1 MTKTVKITRLVIS
14 LLFFLAAAG
23 VNAQVADLTGFRV
36 FINPGHG
43 GNDSDDRHMLATDF
57 WESEG
62 NLEKGL
68 FLRSLLI
75 NLHADVY
82 MSRTSNNSVDDLPL
96 SAIATMANSANVDF
110 FLAIHSNGFDGKQNQ
125 PLMLY
130 RGYDNQPV
138 YAPSQT
144 MANILWQK
152 IFEKGNC
159 WTNSNVWVKGDWSF
173 YPEWGDKVGLG
184 VLRTLTMPGVLSEGS
199 FHDYVPEGWRLRNND
214 FLHHESWAFVRS
226 FIEYDNSPPLTS
238 GIIAG
243 VLRDTLN
250 SPAWY
255 FKPGTKDE
263 AVPLNGAT
271 VTLQPGNKQYYVD
284 DLNNGFFF
292 YDSLAPGIYKLY
304 FEGVRDFLDDSLEVE
319 VTANKSA
326 LVDFA
331 MQFDTTIVP
340 RLTGMTPISA
350 DSVPF
355 NQEFTLTFSIPM
367 DRDSVQKALVFSPA
381 ADLVYVWDDL
391 SKVLRV
397 RPGVSFT
404 GKTLYTVRLST
415 VACSKWKVP
424 VGAEV
429 ANSFVT
435 KNRSR
440 LILLKSYPSEGQA
453 GVTLYPQVRLWFDAP
468 PVHTSAQ
475 TEIRFL
481 DDQGLPLIKT
491 GEEFPVSGGQGGYY
505 FSLNQPLALNRQ
517 YKLTIGGNL
526 TDVTGTGFGPGS
538 EIRFTTRTSAYIT
551 GSEVESFDDPSVF
564 WDPDASGS
572 TVGTDNPLTTFTTST
587 VVKRSGT
594 AAGRLD
600 YVFTNAAGG
609 VCRVFNTRKP
619 VIGQNPAASFGIW
632 VFGDMSMNI
641 LEYWFYSSGTA
652 NQIVYADVVDWAG
665 WDLITIPLNMIGGG
679 GDKQFHS
686 VVIRQSEQG
695 SKSGTVWFDDALLS
709 VSTGTD
715 FPGGSDIS
723 LSVFPNPV
731 SSSGTVTFTL
741 LERSLVNI
749 DVITLD
755 GRKTENL
762 INGWFD
768 PGVKTIPWNP
778 SVLTPDGICLI
789 RLESRRRPEAM
800 PSVATVKCV
809 ITRQQ

>member
-1 MTKTVKITRLVIS
+1 MKLTRLVIT
-14 LLFFLAAAG
+14 LLLILAAA
-23 VNAQVADLTGFRV
+23 VTKAQVADLTGFRV

-62 NLEKGL
+62 NHEKGL
-68 FLRSLLI
+68 FLKSLLV

-130 RGYDNQPV
+130 RGYDTQPV
-138 YAPSQT
+138 YAPSET
-144 MANILWQK
+144 MARVLWQK

-199 FHDYVPEGWRLRNND
+199 FHDYIPEGWRLRNND

-226 FIEYDNSPPLTS
+226 FIEYDNSPPLAS

-250 SPAWY
+250 SPSWY
-255 FKPGTKDE
+255 FKPGTSDE
-263 AVPLNGAT
+263 AMPLNGAT
-271 VTLQPGNKQYYVD
+271 VTLQPGNKKYLVD

-292 YDSLAPGIYKLY
+292 YDSLPPGIYKLY
-304 FEGVRDFLDDSLEVE
+304 FEGVQDFLDDSLEVA

-326 LVDFA
+326 LIDFA
-331 MQFDTTIVP
+331 MQFDTAIVP
-340 RLTGMTPISA
+340 RLTEMMPLSA
-350 DSVPF
+350 DSVAF

-381 ADLVYVWDDL
+381 ADLVYVWNDR
-391 SKVLRV
+391 STVLRV
-397 RPGVSFT
+397 RPAVSFT
-404 GKTLYTVRLST
+404 GKTIYNVRLIT
-415 VACSKWKVP
+415 VACSGWKVP
-424 VGAEV
+424 LAVEV
-429 ANSFVT
+429 AISFVT

-440 LILLKSYPSEGQA
+440 LNLLKSYPSGGHN

-468 PVHTSAQ
+468 PVHSSAQ
-475 TEIRFL
+475 TEIRIL
-481 DDQGLPLIKT
+481 DDQGLTLIKT
-491 GEEFPVSGGQGGYY
+491 AEEFPVSGGQGGYY
-505 FSLNQPLALNRQ
+505 FGLAQPLDLNRQ

-538 EIRFTTRTSAYIT
+538 EIRFTTRTSSYIT
-551 GSEVESFDDPSVF
+551 GSVVESFDDPSVF

-572 TVGTDNPLTTFTTST
+572 TVGTDNPLTVFTSST
-587 VVKRSGT
+587 VIKRSGT

-619 VIGQNPAASFGIW
+619 VVGQNPAASFSIW
-632 VFGDMSMNI
+632 VYGDMSMNI
-641 LEYWFYSSGTA
+641 LEYWFYSSGTT
-652 NQIVYADVVDWAG
+652 NQIVYADIVDWAG
-665 WDLITIPLNMIGGG
+665 WDLITIPLSVIGGT

-709 VSTGTD
+709 VPTGTY
-715 FPGGSDIS
+715 FPEGSDIS
-723 LSVFPNPV
+723 LSVFPNPLADA
-731 SSSGTVTFTL
+731 GTVTFTL
-741 LERSLVNI
+741 RERSLVNI
-749 DVITLD
+749 DIVTLD
-755 GRKTENL
+755 GRKTVNL

-778 SVLTPDGICLI
+778 SALTSDGICLL
-789 RLESRRRPEAM
+789 RLESRKNPQDYPA
-800 PSVATVKCV
+800 VATVKCV

>member
-1 MTKTVKITRLVIS
+1 VKITRLAII
-14 LLFFLAAAG
+14 LLLILLTAG
-23 VNAQVADLTGFRV
+23 TKAQVADLTGFRV

-68 FLRSLLI
+68 FLRSLLV
-75 NLHADVY
+75 NLHATVY

-96 SAIATMANSANVDF
+96 SAIATMANNANVDF

-130 RGYDNQPV
+130 RGYDDQPV
-138 YAPSQT
+138 YPASKT
-144 MANILWQK
+144 MALIMWQRL
-152 IFEKGNC
+152 FEKGNC

-214 FLHHESWAFVRS
+214 FLHHESWAFARS
-226 FIEYDNSPPLTS
+226 FLEYDYSPPLAS

-243 VLRDTLN
+243 VVRDTMN
-250 SPAWY
+250 SPSWY

-263 AVPLNGAT
+263 AMPLNGVT
-271 VTLQPGNKQYYVD
+271 VTLQPGGKIYHVD

-292 YDSLAPGIYKLY
+292 YDSLPPGVYKLY
-304 FEGVRDFLDDSLEVE
+304 FEGVQDFLDDSLEVSA
-319 VTANKSA
+319 TANKSS

-331 MQFDTTIVP
+331 MQFDTAIVP
-340 RLTGMTPISA
+340 RLKEMTPLSA

-367 DRDSVQKALVFSPA
+367 DRDSVQKALVLSPA
-381 ADLVYVWDDL
+381 ADLVYVWNDRGT
-391 SKVLRV
+391 VLRV
-397 RPGVSFT
+397 RPALSFT
-404 GKTLYTVRLST
+404 GKTTYTVRLT
-415 VACSKWKVP
+415 AVACSRWKVP
-424 VGAEV
+424 IGAEV
-429 ANSFVT
+429 VNTFVT

-440 LILLKSYPSEGQA
+440 LKLEKSFPSAGLG

-468 PVHTSAQ
+468 PVHASAQ
-475 TEIRFL
+475 AEIRFL
-481 DDQGLPLIKT
+481 DDQGLTLIKT
-491 GEEFPVSGGQGGYY
+491 REEFPVSGGKGGY
-505 FSLNQPLALNRQ
+505 FFELDRPLELNRQ
-517 YKLTIGGNL
+517 YKINIGGSL
-526 TDVTGTGFGPGS
+526 TDLTGTTFGQAG
-538 EIRFTTRTSAYIT
+538 EMRFTTRTGAYVT
-551 GSEVESFDDPSVF
+551 GSLIESFDDPSVF

-572 TVGTDNPLTTFTTST
+572 TVGTDNPLTTFTSST
-587 VVKRSGT
+587 LVKRSGT

-600 YVFTNAAGG
+600 YVFTDPAGG

-641 LEYWFYSSGTA
+641 LEYWFYSSGTT
-652 NQIVYADVVDWAG
+652 NQIVYAKVVDWAG

-695 SKSGTVWFDDALLS
+695 LKSGTIWFDDALLS
-709 VSTGTD
+709 VQTGTD
-715 FPGGSDIS
+715 FPVGSDIS

-731 SSSGTVTFTL
+731 SASGTVTFTL
-741 LERSLVNI
+741 SERSLVSVDI
-749 DVITLD
+749 MTLD
-755 GRKTENL
+755 GRIAENL
-762 INGWFD
+762 VSAWLE

-778 SVLTPDGICLI
+778 PVSVPDGICLI
-789 RLESRRRPEAM
+789 RLESRKNPEDHPA
-800 PSVATVKCV
+800 VTTVKCV
-809 ITRQQ
+809 ITRRQ